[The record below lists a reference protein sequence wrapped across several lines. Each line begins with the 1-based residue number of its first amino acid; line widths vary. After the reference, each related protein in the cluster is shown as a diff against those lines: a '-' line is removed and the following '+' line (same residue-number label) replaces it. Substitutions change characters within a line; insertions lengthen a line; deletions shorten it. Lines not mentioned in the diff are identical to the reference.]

1 MKLYTKL
8 SIIGTAILLVV
19 VLGGVWFW
27 HSARVSKSPSHK
39 ELKPAVKTAH
49 SVPRNKSI
57 VKSKSKSKDNTEEL
71 EKFSDEEI
79 EEALEWLDTLSES
92 EESLEPALSESK
104 QLAKEVEEEDDSEKE
119 EDDAKIKDERFEAE
133 LKELWTRLNQNLPKY
148 KDMWQERQRLLSIAK
163 AKYGDA
169 PIPWEPYGSRY
180 TELRQAMRKLSEKII
195 IDAGRYAYGT
205 GQPEAIDSEDGWIK
219 KLLWEHGLK
228 ITSWPRD

>member
-1 MKLYTKL
+1 M
-8 SIIGTAILLVV
+8 
-19 VLGGVWFW
+19 
-27 HSARVSKSPSHK
+27 
-39 ELKPAVKTAH
+39 
-49 SVPRNKSI
+49 
-57 VKSKSKSKDNTEEL
+57 VKSESKTQDETKES

-79 EEALEWLDTLSES
+79 EEALEWLDSLSES
-92 EESLEPALSESK
+92 EESLEPVPSEPE
-104 QLAKEVEEEDDSEKE
+104 QLAEGVAEEQDDSEKE
-119 EDDAKIKDERFEAE
+119 EDEAKLKEEEFKAE
-133 LKELWTRLNQNLPKY
+133 LEEMWARLKQNLSKY
-148 KDMWQERQRLLSIAK
+148 KDMWQEKQTLLSIAK
-163 AKYGDA
+163 AKYGDD